1 MNLRRV
7 LTTAWGALV
16 VMMMSQAGFAQDRM
30 PRIPP
35 EKRTAAQQQAVADF
49 LQLRGPNSLTS
60 SFETL
65 LRSPELM
72 VRTSAIGEYVRRSVL
87 PPRLYE
93 FIVVVTARH
102 LDSQYEWDAHYKPAL
117 DAGLSQALLQD
128 LVEGRAPSMLTND
141 ERILWDLLDELHRTN
156 RVSDATY
163 GRALARFGE
172 QGIIDAVATSGY
184 YMMLGAVLNTAQ
196 TQGVGGAPTLKPRRQ

>member
-1 MNLRRV
+1 MNVR
-7 LTTAWGALV
+7 GALAIACGLV
-16 VMMMSQAGFAQDRM
+16 LVMMGQVGFAQDRM

-35 EKRTAAQQQAVADF
+35 EKMTPEQKQAVADF
-49 LQLRGPNSLTS
+49 LALRNATSLTS

-102 LDSQYEWDAHYKPAL
+102 IDSQYEWDAHYKPAL
-117 DAGLSQALLQD
+117 DVGVSQALLTD
-128 LVEGRAPSMLTND
+128 LAEGRSPSALTAD
-141 ERILWDLLDELHRTN
+141 ERILWDLLNELHGTN
-156 RVSDATY
+156 RVSDAAY
-163 GRALARFGE
+163 ARALARFGE
-172 QGIIDAVATSGY
+172 QGVIDAVATSGY

-196 TQGVGGAPTLKPRRQ
+196 TTGVGGAPTLKPRRR